1 MDRHCNERR
10 NDIYRIRGEEESCIG
25 YGSSYR
31 RKSNA
36 SVYDLF
42 GDSVS
47 VESGAASPL
56 QRVRQS
62 ARDSSAS
69 LSCDA
74 AESSPSEEGG
84 EQHQRRDGVASN
96 EE

>member
-1 MDRHCNERR
+1 MRDEA
-10 NDIYRIRGEEESCIG
+10 ESRLG
-25 YGSSYR
+25 HGPSYR

-36 SVYDLF
+36 SLYDLF

-47 VESGAASPL
+47 VESGAAAPL

-69 LSCDA
+69 LSCHA